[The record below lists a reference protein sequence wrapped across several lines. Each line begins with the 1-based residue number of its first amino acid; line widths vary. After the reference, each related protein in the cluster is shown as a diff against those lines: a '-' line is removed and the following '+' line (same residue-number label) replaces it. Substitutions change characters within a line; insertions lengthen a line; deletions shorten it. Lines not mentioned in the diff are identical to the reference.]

1 MVEKIDVG
9 ELTETVIASAQR
21 ALGERKGAS
30 LFKVPP
36 RIICGSSLSP
46 HSRKQAA
53 RSTDSPQVPASRG
66 ECSHDM
72 LPISETHQ
80 EDHRSPV
87 DRPGE
92 FV

>member
-36 RIICGSSLSP
+36 RIICGIILE
-46 HSRKQAA
+46 
-53 RSTDSPQVPASRG
+53 PALEEAGR
-66 ECSHDM
+66 E
-72 LPISETHQ
+72 
-80 EDHRSPV
+80 V
-87 DRPGE
+87 D
-92 FV
+92 